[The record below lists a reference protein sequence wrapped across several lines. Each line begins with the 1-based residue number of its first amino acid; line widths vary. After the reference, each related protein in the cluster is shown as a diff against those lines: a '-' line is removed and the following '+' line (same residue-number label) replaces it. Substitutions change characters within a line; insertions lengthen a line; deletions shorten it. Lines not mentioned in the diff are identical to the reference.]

1 MTKKIL
7 VVCDAAPFDAQIIR
21 DSLDMALI
29 FAAVDQEVSW
39 LFRGASVLALKTAQH
54 PNQLGIKDF
63 FKQLKTL
70 EIYDIDRIFVCENAL
85 AEFSMSSEELTI
97 DTETV
102 NIKQQQALLKKQDHV
117 VKL

>member
-39 LFRGASVLALKTAQH
+39 LFKGASVLALKTAQH

-63 FKQLKTL
+63 LKQLKTL
-70 EIYDIDRIFVCENAL
+70 EIYEVDRIFVCENAL
-85 AEFSMSSEELTI
+85 VEFSMSAEALAI
-97 DTETV
+97 DADTV
-102 NIKQQQALLKKQDHV
+102 NIQQQQALLQQQDHV

>member
-7 VVCDAAPFDAQIIR
+7 VICDASPFDNQRIR

-39 LFRGASVLALKTAQH
+39 LFRGPSVLALKKDQQPTK
-54 PNQLGIKDF
+54 LGIKDF
-63 FKQLKTL
+63 LKQLKTL
-70 EIYDIDRIFVCENAL
+70 EIYDVDRIFACESAL
-85 AEFSMSSEELTI
+85 AQFALAPEQISIDIEVLDVSQQKALI
-97 DTETV
+97 DTQEY
-102 NIKQQQALLKKQDHV
+102 V